1 MRLIRFSIDNPLITN
16 LLLAL
21 VLIMGVLSWF
31 QLPQE
36 MFPVVEMDKVKITTV
51 YKGTSPEEME
61 RLVSLPIEEEFDDM
75 MEIDT
80 ITSSSSEG
88 LSNIIIDLKSGTN
101 VSEFANDARSVL
113 ERISDL
119 PDDAERPEL
128 SRMKSRIPV
137 VSVALYGD
145 VSRSHLFELAE
156 DVKRRLL
163 SVPGVASAGISGNRE
178 WELWVEVDPARLAV
192 LKVPLSKIT
201 QVLRDNLDDL
211 PGGSIQAAEGDI
223 LLRGKGVQPEAE
235 TISQLVL
242 RSSSNGGELLLGEV
256 AKVSIRLEEPR
267 TLARFNGRSSVNMIV
282 TKTAESSTI
291 EISKQVRELAREM
304 RSELP
309 SSVGLDVFSDLSI
322 YVKTRL
328 ETVKSSAVVG
338 LILVLLSLYL
348 FLNFRVALITALGI
362 PVSFLFAVT
371 LMETFGVTINMVS
384 LFAFLVVLGM
394 VVDDAIIV
402 TENIYRHMEN
412 GVPAE
417 RAAIVGAREVYWPV
431 VASTATTVA
440 AFMPMFAIGGTMGAF
455 IAVIPIIV
463 ICTLIGSLIEAFG
476 VLPSHAKEML
486 KVQKRTSRPSRID
499 WKKWLN
505 RYTGFIRWS
514 LHNRYFMCI
523 AIIGLLLITLVTAHT
538 RSSFE
543 LFGSVDSG
551 QFFINAE
558 APNTYSLQDT
568 TVLAKQMEEQVFAEL
583 NDDELQSQLTN
594 VGVTIIDF
602 NTVKFDSNY
611 IQLIIDLKKPLPEGF
626 IDRWISPVVS
636 LRFDWEGTRERS
648 TGEIINRLRD
658 RMQTIAGIQRLSIL
672 RPAGGPA
679 GADIEIGIV
688 GKEFDLLREIGEE
701 VKRELQTL
709 PGVYDIRQDLE
720 PGKLEFQYTL
730 NDRGRQLG
738 LTQAR
743 LAEAIRGGYQGI
755 EVSHVT
761 YNNKRMPVRVVYP
774 KSIREQA
781 STLGQQRIVLA
792 NGKSVYFKDVAEI
805 KFGRSFDSVKRR
817 DMQRLAT
824 VTAEVDAMVTTPTEV
839 TDYIQEKF
847 SGLTQRHPGLE
858 LVFMG
863 EKREASESMRDM
875 VSAFIIALTLI
886 FFILAAL
893 FKSLLDPL
901 VVMFA
906 IPFGI
911 IGVIFGHF
919 VMGFHLQFLSAV
931 GFLALAGIIV
941 NDSLILVDFANKMR
955 AKGMDRIDAM
965 VESGKVRARPI
976 LLTSIT
982 TFLGI
987 SPLIFFST
995 GQTAFLAPMAVSLG
1009 FGLLFAT
1016 VLILIGV
1023 PCFYMVADD
1032 LRARSIKIF
1041 RAIIGTEKKESSSAG

>member
-1 MRLIRFSIDNPLITN
+1 MHLIRFSINNPLITN
-16 LLLAL
+16 LLLVL
-21 VLIMGVLSWF
+21 VLIMGILSWY

-36 MFPVVEMDKVKITTV
+36 MFPVVEMDKVKITTI

-75 MEIDT
+75 MEIDV

-101 VSEFANDARSVL
+101 VSEFVNDARAVL
-113 ERISDL
+113 ERITDL
-119 PDDAERPEL
+119 PEDAKRPEL
-128 SRMKSRIPV
+128 TRMKSRIPV

-145 VSRSHLFELAE
+145 ISRSHLFELAE
-156 DVKRRLL
+156 EVKRRLL
-163 SVPGVASAGISGNRE
+163 NIPGVASAGISGNRE
-178 WELWVEVDPARLAV
+178 WELWVEVEPSRLAV
-192 LKVPLSKIT
+192 LRVPLSRVM

-211 PGGSIQAAEGDI
+211 PGGSIKASEGDI

-235 TISQLVL
+235 ALSKLVL
-242 RSSSNGGELLLGEV
+242 RHSANGGELLLGEV
-256 AKVSIRLEEPR
+256 AKISVRLEEAR

-291 EISKQVRELAREM
+291 EISRQVREMALKM

-309 SSVGLDVFSDLSI
+309 ASVQLGVFSDLST

-328 ETVKSSAVVG
+328 ETVKSSGIVG
-338 LILVLLSLYL
+338 LALVLLSLYL

-362 PVSFLFAVT
+362 PVSFLFAII
-371 LMETFGVTINMVS
+371 LMDYFGVTINMVS

-412 GVPAE
+412 GLPAE
-417 RAAIVGAREVYWPV
+417 RAAIIGAREVYWPV
-431 VASTATTVA
+431 VASTATTIA
-440 AFMPMFAIGGTMGAF
+440 AFLPMFAIGGTMGAF

-476 VLPSHAKEML
+476 VLPSHAKEIL
-486 KVQKRTSRPSRID
+486 KVKKPTGRATRID
-499 WKKWLN
+499 WAAWLK
-505 RYTGFIRWS
+505 RYTEFVRWS
-514 LHNRYFMCI
+514 LHNRYLVCV
-523 AIIGLLLITLVTAHT
+523 AIIGILLITVVLATT

-543 LFGSVDSG
+543 LFGTVDSG

-568 TVLAKQMEEQVFAEL
+568 TVLAKQMEAIMFDEL
-583 NDDELQSQLTN
+583 NSDELESLLTN
-594 VGVTIIDF
+594 VGVTFIDF
-602 NTVKFDSNY
+602 HTVKFDSNF
-611 IQLIIDLKKPLPEGF
+611 IQLMVDLKKPLPEGF
-626 IDRWISPVVS
+626 IDRWISPVIS
-636 LRFDWEGTRERS
+636 LRFDWDGTRERS
-648 TGEIINRLRD
+648 SSEIINVLRE
-658 RMQTIAGIQRLSIL
+658 RMQTISGLQRLSIL

-679 GADIEIGIV
+679 GADIEIGVV
-688 GKEFDLLREIGEE
+688 GKEFELLREIGEE
-701 VKRELQTL
+701 VKLALQTL

-720 PGKLEFQYTL
+720 PGKLEYQYTL
-730 NDRGRQLG
+730 NERGRQLG

-743 LAEAIRGGYQGI
+743 LAETIRGGYQGI
-755 EVSHVT
+755 EVAHVT
-761 YNNKRMPVRVVYP
+761 RGNKRLPVRVIYP
-774 KSIREQA
+774 ESLRKQA
-781 STLGQQRIVLA
+781 ATLGQQRIVLD
-792 NGKSVYFKDVAEI
+792 NGKTVYFDEVADI
-805 KFGRSFDSVKRR
+805 RFGRSFDSVKRR

-824 VTAEVDAMVTTPTEV
+824 ITAEVDANITTAIEV
-839 TDYIQEKF
+839 SDYIQQQF
-847 SGLTQRHPGLE
+847 SNLSERHPGIE

-863 EKREASESMRDM
+863 EKREASDSMHDM
-875 VSAFIIALTLI
+875 ISAFFIALVMI

-911 IGVIFGHF
+911 IGVIMGHF
-919 VMGFHLQFLSAV
+919 VMGFHLQFLSMV

-941 NDSLILVDFANKMR
+941 NDSLILVDFAKKMR
-955 AKGMDRIDAM
+955 AKGEERIEAM
-965 VESGKVRARPI
+965 VEAGRVRARPI
-976 LLTSIT
+976 LLTSVT

-995 GQTAFLAPMAVSLG
+995 GQTAFLSPMAVSLG

-1023 PCFYMVADD
+1023 PCFYMIADD
-1032 LRARSIKIF
+1032 LRAKSIKTYRYLAGID
-1041 RAIIGTEKKESSSAG
+1041 AKEHTDAR

>member
-16 LLLAL
+16 LMLVL
-21 VLIMGVLSWF
+21 VLIMGILSWY

-80 ITSSSSEG
+80 ITSTSSEG
-88 LSNIIIDLKSGTN
+88 LSNIVIDLKSGTD
-101 VSEFANDARSVL
+101 VTEFVNDARSIL

-137 VSVALYGD
+137 ISVALYGD

-163 SVPGVASAGISGNRE
+163 SVPGVASAGIAGNRE
-178 WELWVEVDPARLAV
+178 WELWVEVDPARMAV
-192 LKVPLSKIT
+192 FKVPLTQIT
-201 QVLRDNLDDL
+201 QVLRANLDDL

-223 LLRGKGVQPEAE
+223 LLRGKGVRPEAE
-235 TISQLVL
+235 SIAQLVL
-242 RSSSNGGELLLGEV
+242 RRSSNGGELLLGEV
-256 AKVSIRLEEPR
+256 ANVSIRLEEPR

-291 EISKQVRELAREM
+291 EISRQVRELAKQM
-304 RSELP
+304 RDELP
-309 SSVGLDVFSDLSI
+309 SSVKLGVFSDLSV

-362 PVSFLFAVT
+362 PVSFLFAIT
-371 LMETFGVTINMVS
+371 LMDTFGVTINMVS

-431 VASTATTVA
+431 VASTATTIA

-463 ICTLIGSLIEAFG
+463 ICTLVGSLIEAFG

-486 KVQKRTSRPSRID
+486 KVQKRKSRPGMIN
-499 WKKWLN
+499 WKKWLE
-505 RYTGFIRWS
+505 RYTHFVRWS

-523 AIIGLLLITLVTAHT
+523 AIIGLMLITIVTATT

-583 NDDELQSQLTN
+583 NDDELESQLTN
-594 VGVTIIDF
+594 VGVTFIDF
-602 NTVKFDSNY
+602 NTIKFDSNY
-611 IQLIIDLKKPLPEGF
+611 IQLVIDLKKPRPEGF

-636 LRFDWEGTRERS
+636 LRFNWEGTRERS
-648 TGEIINRLRD
+648 TTEIINRLRE

-679 GADIEIGIV
+679 GADIEIGVV
-688 GKEFDLLREIGEE
+688 GKEFDRLREIGEE
-701 VKRELQTL
+701 VKTALLTL

-720 PGKLEFQYTL
+720 PGKLEYQYTL

-738 LTQAR
+738 LTQSR

-755 EVSHVT
+755 EVAHVT
-761 YNNKRMPVRVVYP
+761 HDNKRMPVRVIYP

-781 STLGQQRIVLA
+781 SSLGEQRIVLE
-792 NGKSVYFKDVAEI
+792 NGKSVYFEDVADI

-824 VTAEVDAMVTTPTEV
+824 VTAEVDALVTTPTEV
-839 TDYIQEKF
+839 TDYIQEHF
-847 SGLTQRHPGLE
+847 SDLSQRYPGIE

-875 VSAFIIALTLI
+875 TSAFIIALALI

-919 VMGFHLQFLSAV
+919 IMGFHLQFLSAV

-955 AKGMDRIDAM
+955 AKGEDRIEAM
-965 VESGKVRARPI
+965 VSAGRVRARPI

-1016 VLILIGV
+1016 ALILIGV

-1032 LRARSIKIF
+1032 LRAKSIKIF
-1041 RAIIGTEKKESSSAG
+1041 RAIFGGGKKESSSAG

>member
-16 LLLAL
+16 LMLAL
-21 VLIMGVLSWF
+21 VLIMGVLSWY

-80 ITSSSSEG
+80 ITSTSSEG
-88 LSNIIIDLKSGTN
+88 LSNIIIDLKSGTD
-101 VSEFANDARSVL
+101 VTEFVNDARSIL
-113 ERISDL
+113 ERIADL

-137 VSVALYGD
+137 ISVALYGD

-156 DVKRRLL
+156 EVKRRLL

-178 WELWVEVDPARLAV
+178 WELWVEVDPARMAM
-192 LKVPLSKIT
+192 LKIPLSQIT
-201 QVLRDNLDDL
+201 QVLRANLDDL

-223 LLRGKGVQPEAE
+223 LLRGKGVVPDAAG
-235 TISQLVL
+235 ISQLVL
-242 RSSSNGGELLLGEV
+242 RRGSNGAELLLGEV
-256 AKVSIRLEEPR
+256 ANVSIRLEEPR

-291 EISKQVRELAREM
+291 EISKQVRELARQM
-304 RSELP
+304 RDELP
-309 SSVGLDVFSDLSI
+309 SSVKLGVFSDLSV

-362 PVSFLFAVT
+362 PVSFLFAVI

-431 VASTATTVA
+431 VASTATTIA

-486 KVQKRTSRPSRID
+486 KVQKRKTRPGMID
-499 WKKWLN
+499 WKKWLE
-505 RYTGFIRWS
+505 RYTHFVRWS

-523 AIIGLLLITLVTAHT
+523 AIIGLMLITIVTATT

-568 TVLAKQMEEQVFAEL
+568 TVLAKQMEEQVIAEL
-583 NDDELQSQLTN
+583 NDNELESQLTN
-594 VGVTIIDF
+594 VGVTFIDF
-602 NTVKFDSNY
+602 NTIKFDSNY
-611 IQLIIDLKKPLPEGF
+611 IQLVIDLKKPRPEGF

-636 LRFDWEGTRERS
+636 LRFNWDGTRERS
-648 TGEIINRLRD
+648 TTEIINRLRE

-688 GKEFDLLREIGEE
+688 GNEFDLLREIGEE
-701 VKRELQTL
+701 VKTALLTL

-720 PGKLEFQYTL
+720 PGKLEYQYTL

-755 EVSHVT
+755 EVAHVT
-761 YNNKRMPVRVVYP
+761 HDNKRMPVRVIYP
-774 KSIREQA
+774 KSVREQA
-781 STLGQQRIVLA
+781 SSLGEQRIVLE
-792 NGKSVYFKDVAEI
+792 NGKSVYFEDVADI
-805 KFGRSFDSVKRR
+805 KFGRSFGSVKRR

-824 VTAEVDAMVTTPTEV
+824 VTAEVDAMVTTPIEV
-839 TDYIQEKF
+839 TNYIQEQF
-847 SGLTQRHPGLE
+847 SDLSQRHPGLE

-875 VSAFIIALTLI
+875 TSAFIIALALI

-955 AKGMDRIDAM
+955 AKGEDRIEAM
-965 VESGKVRARPI
+965 VAAGRVRARPI
-976 LLTSIT
+976 LLTSVT

-1032 LRARSIKIF
+1032 LRAKSSKIF
-1041 RAIIGTEKKESSSAG
+1041 RAIFRSDTKESSSAG

>member
-16 LLLAL
+16 LLLVL
-21 VLIMGVLSWF
+21 VFIMGVLSWF

-36 MFPVVEMDKVKITTV
+36 MFPVVEMDKVKITTI

-88 LSNIIIDLKSGTN
+88 LSDIILDLKSGTN
-101 VSEFANDARSVL
+101 VSEFVNDARSVL

-137 VSVALYGD
+137 ISIALYGD

-242 RSSSNGGELLLGEV
+242 RRSSNGGELLLGEV

-291 EISKQVRELAREM
+291 EISKQVRELAKEM

-431 VASTATTVA
+431 VASTATTIA

-486 KVQKRTSRPSRID
+486 KVQKRTARPSRID

-505 RYTGFIRWS
+505 RYTNFIRWS

-523 AIIGLLLITLVTAHT
+523 AIIGLMLITLVTAST

-594 VGVTIIDF
+594 VGVTFIDF
-602 NTVKFDSNY
+602 NSVKFGSSY
-611 IQLIIDLKKPLPEGF
+611 IQLVIDLKKPLPEGF

-648 TGEIINRLRD
+648 TTEIINRLRD

-701 VKRELQTL
+701 IKQELQTL

-720 PGKLEFQYTL
+720 PGKLEYQYTL

-761 YNNKRMPVRVVYP
+761 HNNKRVPVRVIYP

-781 STLGQQRIVLA
+781 STLGQQRIVLD

-847 SGLTQRHPGLE
+847 SDLAQRHPGLE

-863 EKREASESMRDM
+863 EKREANESMRDM
-875 VSAFIIALTLI
+875 ASAFIIALTLI

-955 AKGMDRIDAM
+955 AKGMDRIEAM

-1032 LRARSIKIF
+1032 LRAKSIKIF
-1041 RAIIGTEKKESSSAG
+1041 RSMVGAETKESSSAG

>member
-16 LLLAL
+16 LLLVL
-21 VLIMGVLSWF
+21 VLIMGLLSWYS
-31 QLPQE
+31 LPQE
-36 MFPVVEMDKVKITTV
+36 MFPVIEMDKVKVTTI
-51 YKGTSPEEME
+51 YKGASPEEME
-61 RLVSLPIEEEFDDM
+61 RLVSLSIEEEFDDM

-80 ITSSSSEG
+80 ITSTSSEG
-88 LSNIIIDLKSGTN
+88 LSNIIIDLKSGTD
-101 VSEFANDARSVL
+101 VTEFVNDARSIL

-119 PDDAERPEL
+119 PSDAERPEL

-137 VSVALYGD
+137 ISVALYGD
-145 VSRSHLFELAE
+145 VSRSHLFELAD

-163 SVPGVASAGISGNRE
+163 AIPGVASAGIAGNRE
-178 WELWVEVDPARLAV
+178 WELWVEVDPYRMAV
-192 LKVPLSKIT
+192 LKVPLSLIT
-201 QVLRDNLDDL
+201 QVLRDNLGDL
-211 PGGSIQAAEGDI
+211 PGGSIKADEGDI

-235 TISQLVL
+235 AISRLVL
-242 RSSSNGGELLLGEV
+242 RHSSNGSELLLGEV
-256 AKVSIRLEEPR
+256 AKVSVRLEEPR

-291 EISKQVRELAREM
+291 EISEQVRELAKSM

-309 SSVGLDVFSDLSI
+309 NSVQLGVFSDLSV

-328 ETVKSSAVVG
+328 ETVKSSAFVG

-362 PVSFLFAVT
+362 PVSFLFAIS
-371 LMETFGVTINMVS
+371 LMGYFDVTINMVS

-412 GVPAE
+412 GVPPE

-431 VASTATTVA
+431 VASTATTIA

-486 KVQKRTSRPSRID
+486 KVKKRNARPSKVD
-499 WKKWLN
+499 WKKWLK
-505 RYTGFIRWS
+505 RYTGVVRWS

-523 AIIGLLLITLVTAHT
+523 AIIGLMLLTVVVTTT

-568 TVLAKQMEEQVFAEL
+568 TALAKQMEVAVFDALDENEL
-583 NDDELQSQLTN
+583 ESMLTN
-594 VGVTIIDF
+594 VGVTFIDF
-602 NTVKFDSNY
+602 HTVKFDSNY
-611 IQLIIDLKKPLPEGF
+611 IQLMIDLKKPRPEGF
-626 IDRWISPVVS
+626 IDRWVSPVVS

-648 TGEIINRLRD
+648 TTDIINLLRE

-679 GADIEIGIV
+679 GADIEIGVV
-688 GKEFDLLREIGEE
+688 GREFDQLREIGEE
-701 VKRELQTL
+701 VKLALQSL

-720 PGKLEFQYTL
+720 PGKLEYQYTL

-738 LTQAR
+738 LTQAK
-743 LAEAIRGGYQGI
+743 LAEAIRGGYQGV
-755 EVSHVT
+755 EVTHVT
-761 YNNKRMPVRVVYP
+761 RGNKRLPVRVIYP
-774 KSIREQA
+774 ESTRKQA
-781 STLGQQRIVLA
+781 ASLGEQRIVLD
-792 NGKSVYFKDVAEI
+792 NGKIVYFEEVADI

-824 VTAEVDAMVTTPTEV
+824 VTAEVDAKVTTAIEV
-839 TDYIQEKF
+839 SNYIQQQF
-847 SGLTQRHPGLE
+847 ADLSQRHPGIE

-875 VSAFIIALTLI
+875 LNAFIIALALI

-911 IGVIFGHF
+911 IGVIIGHF
-919 VMGFHLQFLSAV
+919 MMGFHLQFLSMV

-941 NDSLILVDFANKMR
+941 NDSLILVDFAKKMR
-955 AKGMDRIDAM
+955 AKGMDRIEAM
-965 VESGKVRARPI
+965 VEAGRVRARPI
-976 LLTSIT
+976 LLTSVT

-1016 VLILIGV
+1016 LLILIGV

-1032 LRARSIKIF
+1032 LRNKSIKIC
-1041 RAIIGTEKKESSSAG
+1041 RRLLGRETEAPRHAG

>member
-16 LLLAL
+16 LMLAL
-21 VLIMGVLSWF
+21 VLIMGILSWY

-36 MFPVVEMDKVKITTV
+36 MFPMVEMDKVKITTV

-80 ITSSSSEG
+80 ITSTSSEG
-88 LSNIIIDLKSGTN
+88 LSNIVIDLKSGTN
-101 VSEFANDARSVL
+101 VTEFVNDARSTL

-137 VSVALYGD
+137 ISVALYGD
-145 VSRSHLFELAE
+145 VSRSHLFALAE

-163 SVPGVASAGISGNRE
+163 SIPGVASAGISGNRE
-178 WELWVEVDPARLAV
+178 WELWVEVNPARMAV
-192 LKVPLSKIT
+192 LKVPLSQIT
-201 QVLRDNLDDL
+201 QVLRANLDDL

-235 TISQLVL
+235 SISQLVL
-242 RSSSNGGELLLGEV
+242 RRSNGGELLLGEV
-256 AKVSIRLEEPR
+256 ANISIRLEEPR

-282 TKTAESSTI
+282 TKTADSSTI
-291 EISKQVRELAREM
+291 EISREVRELAIEM
-304 RSELP
+304 RDELP
-309 SSVGLDVFSDLSI
+309 GSVKLGVFSDLSI

-486 KVQKRTSRPSRID
+486 KVQKRQSRPAMID
-499 WKKWLN
+499 WKKWLE
-505 RYTGFIRWS
+505 RYTHFVRWS

-523 AIIGLLLITLVTAHT
+523 AIIGLMLITIVTAST

-568 TVLAKQMEEQVFAEL
+568 TLLARQMEAQVFAEL
-583 NDDELQSQLTN
+583 GEDELESQLTN
-594 VGVTIIDF
+594 VGVTFIDF
-602 NTVKFDSNY
+602 NTVEFDSNH
-611 IQLIIDLKKPLPEGF
+611 IQLVIDLKKPRPEGF

-636 LRFDWEGTRERS
+636 LRFNWEGTRERD
-648 TGEIINRLRD
+648 TTEIINRLRE

-688 GKEFDLLREIGEE
+688 GKDFDLLREVGEE
-701 VKRELQTL
+701 VKTELLTL

-720 PGKLEFQYTL
+720 PGKLEYQYTL

-755 EVSHVT
+755 EVAHVT
-761 YNNKRMPVRVVYP
+761 HNNRRLPVRVIYP

-781 STLGQQRIVLA
+781 SSLGEQRIVLE
-792 NGKSVYFKDVAEI
+792 NGKSVYFEDVADI
-805 KFGRSFDSVKRR
+805 KFGRSFDSVQRR

-824 VTAEVDAMVTTPTEV
+824 VTAEVDAQVTTPTEV
-839 TDYIQEKF
+839 TNYIQKRF
-847 SGLTQRHPGLE
+847 SDLSQRHSGIE

-875 VSAFIIALTLI
+875 VSAFTIALALI

-955 AKGMDRIDAM
+955 AKGMDRIEAM

-1032 LRARSIKIF
+1032 LRAKSIKIF
-1041 RAIIGTEKKESSSAG
+1041 RATFGISKKESSSAG

>member
-16 LLLAL
+16 LLLVL

-101 VSEFANDARSVL
+101 VSEFVNDARSVL

-211 PGGSIQAAEGDI
+211 PGGSIQAPEGDI

-235 TISQLVL
+235 AISQLVL
-242 RSSSNGGELLLGEV
+242 RRSSNGGELLLGEV
-256 AKVSIRLEEPR
+256 ARVSVRLEEAR

-291 EISKQVRELAREM
+291 EISKQVRELAKEM

-431 VASTATTVA
+431 VASTATTIA

-486 KVQKRTSRPSRID
+486 KVQKRSSRPSRID

-505 RYTGFIRWS
+505 RYTSFIRWS

-523 AIIGLLLITLVTAHT
+523 AIIGLMLITLVTAST

-568 TVLAKQMEEQVFAEL
+568 TILAKQMEEQVFAEL

-648 TGEIINRLRD
+648 TTEIINRLRE
-658 RMQTIAGIQRLSIL
+658 RIQTIAGIQRPSIL

-688 GKEFDLLREIGEE
+688 GKEFELLREIGEE

-720 PGKLEFQYTL
+720 PGKLEYQYTL

-743 LAEAIRGGYQGI
+743 LAAAIRGGYQGI

-761 YNNKRMPVRVVYP
+761 YNNKRMPVRVIYP
-774 KSIREQA
+774 RSIREQA
-781 STLGQQRIVLA
+781 STLGQQRIVLD

-824 VTAEVDAMVTTPTEV
+824 VTAEVDAMVTTPNEV

-847 SGLTQRHPGLE
+847 SDLTQRHPSLE

-955 AKGMDRIDAM
+955 AKGMDRIEAM

-1041 RAIIGTEKKESSSAG
+1041 RSIVGAETKESSSAG

>member
-16 LLLAL
+16 LMLAL
-21 VLIMGVLSWF
+21 VLIMGILSWY

-80 ITSSSSEG
+80 ITSTSSEG
-88 LSNIIIDLKSGTN
+88 LSNIIIDLKSGTD
-101 VSEFANDARSVL
+101 VSEFVNDARSIL

-119 PDDAERPEL
+119 PDDAKRPEL
-128 SRMKSRIPV
+128 SRMKSRSPV
-137 VSVALYGD
+137 ISVALYGD
-145 VSRSHLFELAE
+145 VSRSHLFELAD

-163 SVPGVASAGISGNRE
+163 SVPGVASAGIAGNRE
-178 WELWVEVDPARLAV
+178 WELWVEVNPARMAV
-192 LKVPLSKIT
+192 LKIPLSQIT
-201 QVLRDNLDDL
+201 QVLRANLDDL

-223 LLRGKGVQPEAE
+223 LLRGKGVQPDAE
-235 TISQLVL
+235 SIAQLVL
-242 RSSSNGGELLLGEV
+242 RRSSNGGELLLGEV
-256 AKVSIRLEEPR
+256 ANVSIRLEEPR

-291 EISKQVRELAREM
+291 EISRQVRELTRQM
-304 RSELP
+304 RDELP
-309 SSVGLDVFSDLSI
+309 HSVKIGVFSDLSI

-371 LMETFGVTINMVS
+371 LMEVFGVTINMVS

-431 VASTATTVA
+431 VASTATTIA

-486 KVQKRTSRPSRID
+486 KVQKRKARPGLIN
-499 WKKWLN
+499 WKKWLE
-505 RYTGFIRWS
+505 RYTHFVRWS

-523 AIIGLLLITLVTAHT
+523 AIIGLMLITIVTATT

-583 NDDELQSQLTN
+583 NDDELESQLTN

-602 NTVKFDSNY
+602 NTIKFDSNY
-611 IQLIIDLKKPLPEGF
+611 IQLIIDLKKPRPAGF

-636 LRFDWEGTRERS
+636 LRFNWEGTRGRS
-648 TGEIINRLRD
+648 TTEIINRLRD
-658 RMQTIAGIQRLSIL
+658 RLQTIAGIQRLSIL

-679 GADIEIGIV
+679 GADIEIGII
-688 GKEFDLLREIGEE
+688 GKEFDRLREIGEE
-701 VKRELQTL
+701 VKTELLTL

-720 PGKLEFQYTL
+720 PGKLEYQYTL

-755 EVSHVT
+755 EVAHVT
-761 YNNKRMPVRVVYP
+761 HDNKRMPVRVIYP
-774 KSIREQA
+774 KSIREHAA
-781 STLGQQRIVLA
+781 SLGEQRIVLE
-792 NGKSVYFKDVAEI
+792 NGKSVYFEDVAEI

-824 VTAEVDAMVTTPTEV
+824 VTAEVDALVTTPIEV
-839 TDYIQEKF
+839 TDYIQERF
-847 SGLTQRHPGLE
+847 SDLSQRYPGIK

-863 EKREASESMRDM
+863 EKRAASESMRDM
-875 VSAFIIALTLI
+875 TSAFIIALALI

-955 AKGMDRIDAM
+955 AKGEDRIEAM
-965 VESGKVRARPI
+965 VSAGRVRARPI
-976 LLTSIT
+976 LLTSVT

-1032 LRARSIKIF
+1032 LRAKSIKIF
-1041 RAIIGTEKKESSSAG
+1041 RAIFGTSTKENSRAG

>member
-16 LLLAL
+16 LLLVL
-21 VLIMGVLSWF
+21 VLIMGVLSWY

-36 MFPVVEMDKVKITTV
+36 MFPVVEMDKIKITTV

-75 MEIDT
+75 MEIDS
-80 ITSSSSEG
+80 ITSTSSEG
-88 LSNIIIDLKSGTN
+88 LSNIIIDLKSGTD
-101 VSEFANDARSVL
+101 VSEFVNDARSIL

-128 SRMKSRIPV
+128 TQMKSRIPV
-137 VSVALYGD
+137 ISVALYGD
-145 VSRSHLFELAE
+145 VSRSHLFELADE
-156 DVKRRLL
+156 VKRRLL
-163 SVPGVASAGISGNRE
+163 TIPGVASAGISGNRE
-178 WELWVEVDPARLAV
+178 WELWVEVNPARMAV
-192 LKVPLSKIT
+192 LKVSLAQIT
-201 QVLRDNLDDL
+201 QVLRDNLEDL
-211 PGGSIQAAEGDI
+211 PGGSIKAEEGDI
-223 LLRGKGVQPEAE
+223 LLRGKGVKPEAE
-235 TISQLVL
+235 AISQLVL
-242 RSSSNGGELLLGEV
+242 RHSSNGGELLLGEV
-256 AKVSIRLEEPR
+256 ANVSVRLEEPR

-291 EISKQVRELAREM
+291 EISEQVRELTRQL

-309 SSVGLDVFSDLSI
+309 SSVKLGVFSDLSV

-476 VLPSHAKEML
+476 VLPSHAKEIL
-486 KVQKRTSRPSRID
+486 KVQKRKTGPTLIN
-499 WKKWLN
+499 WKKWLE
-505 RYTGFIRWS
+505 RYTHFVRWS

-523 AIIGLLLITLVTAHT
+523 AIIGLLLITLVTAST

-568 TVLAKQMEEQVFAEL
+568 TVLARQMEAEVFAEL
-583 NDDELQSQLTN
+583 SEDELESQLTN
-594 VGVTIIDF
+594 VGVTFIDF

-611 IQLIIDLKKPLPEGF
+611 IQLVIDLKKPHPEGF

-636 LRFDWEGTRERS
+636 LRFDWEGTRKRS
-648 TGEIINRLRD
+648 TTEIINRLRE
-658 RMQTIAGIQRLSIL
+658 RLQTIAGLQRLSIL

-679 GADIEIGIV
+679 GADIEIGVV
-688 GKEFDLLREIGEE
+688 GKEFDQLREIGEE
-701 VKRELQTL
+701 VKRALQEL

-720 PGKLEFQYTL
+720 PGKLEYQYTL

-738 LTQAR
+738 LTQAK
-743 LAEAIRGGYQGI
+743 LAQAIRGGYQGI
-755 EVSHVT
+755 EVTHVT
-761 YNNKRMPVRVVYP
+761 RDNKRLPVRVIYP
-774 KSIREQA
+774 ESIRQQA
-781 STLGQQRIVLA
+781 ATLGEQRIVLD
-792 NGKSVYFKDVAEI
+792 NGKTVYFEDVADI

-824 VTAEVDAMVTTPTEV
+824 VTAEVDANVTTPIEV
-839 TDYIQEKF
+839 SDYIQDKF
-847 SGLTQRHPGLE
+847 GELSQRHPGVE
-858 LVFMG
+858 LIFMG

-875 VSAFIIALTLI
+875 VSAFIIALALI

-893 FKSLLDPL
+893 FKSLLDPF

-906 IPFGI
+906 IPFGV
-911 IGVIFGHF
+911 IGVIVGHF
-919 VMGFHLQFLSAV
+919 VMGFHLQFLSMV

-941 NDSLILVDFANKMR
+941 NDSLILVDFAKKMR
-955 AKGMDRIDAM
+955 AKGEERIEAM
-965 VESGKVRARPI
+965 VEAGRVRARPI

-1016 VLILIGV
+1016 ALILIGV

-1032 LRARSIKIF
+1032 LRAKSIRIF
-1041 RAIIGTEKKESSSAG
+1041 RHLSGNHHRAHENAG

>member
-1 MRLIRFSIDNPLITN
+1 MRLIKFSINNPLITN
-16 LLLAL
+16 LLLIL
-21 VLIMGVLSWF
+21 VLILGITSWY

-36 MFPVVEMDKVKITTV
+36 MFPVVEMDRVKIITV
-51 YKGTSPEEME
+51 YKGASPEEME
-61 RLVSLPIEEEFDDM
+61 RLVTLPIEEEFDDM
-75 MEIDT
+75 MEIDV
-80 ITSSSSEG
+80 ITSISSEG
-88 LSNIIIDLKSGTN
+88 LSNIIIELKSGTD
-101 VSEFANDARSVL
+101 VSEFVNDARSILDRVT
-113 ERISDL
+113 DL
-119 PDDAERPEL
+119 PEDAERPEL
-128 SRMKSRIPV
+128 SRMISRIPV

-145 VSRSHLFELAE
+145 VSRAHLFELAD

-163 SVPGVASAGISGNRE
+163 SIPGVASSGIAGNRE

-192 LKVPLSKIT
+192 YGVSLSRVM

-211 PGGSIQAAEGDI
+211 PGGSIKADEGDI
-223 LLRGKGVQPEAE
+223 LLRGKGVEPEAE
-235 TISQLVL
+235 AISQLVL
-242 RSSSNGGELLLGEV
+242 RRASGGELLLGEV
-256 AKVSIRLEEPR
+256 AKVSLRLEEPR

-282 TKTAESSTI
+282 TKTADSSTI
-291 EISKQVRELAREM
+291 EISKRVRETISEM

-309 SSVGLDVFSDLSI
+309 ASVSLGVFSDLSV

-328 ETVKSSAVVG
+328 ETVKSSGVVG
-338 LILVLLSLYL
+338 LALVLLSLYL

-362 PVSFLFAVT
+362 PVSFLFAVI
-371 LMETFGVTINMVS
+371 LMSYFGVTINMVS

-412 GVPAE
+412 GVPSE
-417 RAAIVGAREVYWPV
+417 RAAIIGAREVYWPV
-431 VASTATTVA
+431 VASTATTIA
-440 AFMPMFAIGGTMGAF
+440 AFLPMFAIGGTMGAF
-455 IAVIPIIV
+455 ITVIPIVV
-463 ICTLIGSLIEAFG
+463 ICTLLGSLLEAFG
-476 VLPSHAKEML
+476 VLPSHAKEIL
-486 KVQKRTSRPSRID
+486 KVRKRDTRTSRVD
-499 WKKWLN
+499 WAKWLQ
-505 RYTGFIRWS
+505 RYTRFVRWS
-514 LHNRYFMCI
+514 LHNRYLMCV
-523 AIIGLLLITLVTAHT
+523 AIIGVLLITVTVAMT

-543 LFGSVDSG
+543 LFGEVDSG

-568 TVLAKQMEEQVFAEL
+568 SVLAKQMEQVMF
-583 NDDELQSQLTN
+583 DELSEHELDSLLTN
-594 VGVTIIDF
+594 VGVTFVDF
-602 NTVKFDSNY
+602 HTVKFDSNY
-611 IQLIIDLKKPLPEGF
+611 IQLMIDLKKPKPEGF
-626 IDRWISPVVS
+626 IDRWISPVVT
-636 LRFDWEGTRERS
+636 LRFNWDGTRERS
-648 TGEIINRLRD
+648 TAEIINLLRE

-679 GADIEIGIV
+679 GADIEVGVIG
-688 GKEFDLLREIGEE
+688 KDFERLREIGEE
-701 VKRELQTL
+701 VKQALQTL

-720 PGKLEFQYTL
+720 PGKLEYQYTV

-738 LTQAR
+738 LTQVR

-755 EVSHVT
+755 EVIHVT
-761 YNNKRMPVRVVYP
+761 RGDKRVPVRVIYP
-774 KSIREQA
+774 ESVRKQAEQ
-781 STLGQQRIVLA
+781 LGRTRIVLDS
-792 NGKSVYFKDVAEI
+792 GKTVYFDEVADI
-805 KFGRSFDSVKRR
+805 RFGRSYDSVKRR

-824 VTAEVDAMVTTPTEV
+824 VTAEVDANVTTPLEV
-839 TDYIQEKF
+839 TSYIQKEF
-847 SGLTQRHPGLE
+847 SDLSARHPGIE

-863 EKREASESMRDM
+863 EKREASESMNDM
-875 VSAFIIALTLI
+875 FSAFVIALVLI

-893 FKSLLDPL
+893 FKSLLDPF

-906 IPFGI
+906 IPFGV

-919 VMGFHLQFLSAV
+919 VMGFHLQFLSMI

-941 NDSLILVDFANKMR
+941 NDSLILVDFAKKMR
-955 AKGMDRIDAM
+955 TEGRGRIDAM
-965 VESGKVRARPI
+965 VEAGRVRARPI
-976 LLTSIT
+976 LLTSVT

-1032 LRARSIKIF
+1032 LRNRMKKLF
-1041 RAIIGTEKKESSSAG
+1041 RYLFGGGTAENGSAG

>member
-1 MRLIRFSIDNPLITN
+1 MRMIRFSIDNPLITN
-16 LLLAL
+16 LMLVMILL
-21 VLIMGVLSWF
+21 MGILSWH

-36 MFPVVEMDKVKITTV
+36 MFPVVEMDKVKITTI

-75 MEIDT
+75 VEIDV
-80 ITSSSSEG
+80 ITSTSSEG
-88 LSNIIIDLKSGTN
+88 LSTIIIDLKSGTD
-101 VSEFANDARSVL
+101 VSEFVDDARSVL
-113 ERISDL
+113 ERITDL

-137 VSVALYGD
+137 ISVALYGD

-163 SVPGVASAGISGNRE
+163 AIPGVASAGISGNRE
-178 WELWVEVDPARLAV
+178 WELWVEVDPSRLALHNV
-192 LKVPLSKIT
+192 ALSHIT
-201 QVLRDNLDDL
+201 QVLRSNLDDL
-211 PGGSIQAAEGDI
+211 PGGSIKADEGDI
-223 LLRGKGVQPEAE
+223 LLRGKGVRPEAE
-235 TISQLVL
+235 AISQLVL
-242 RSSSNGGELLLGEV
+242 RHSANGGELLLGEV
-256 AKVSIRLEEPR
+256 AKISVRLEEPR

-291 EISKQVRELAREM
+291 EISKQVRRLTEEM

-309 SSVGLDVFSDLSI
+309 ASVQLGAFSDLSI

-328 ETVKSSAVVG
+328 ETVKSSGVVG
-338 LILVLLSLYL
+338 LVLVLLSLYL

-362 PVSFLFAVT
+362 PVSFLFAVI
-371 LMETFGVTINMVS
+371 LMNYFGVTVNMVS

-417 RAAIVGAREVYWPV
+417 RAAVIGAREVYWPV

-440 AFMPMFAIGGTMGAF
+440 AFLPMFAIGGTMGAF
-455 IAVIPIIV
+455 ISVIPIIV

-476 VLPSHAKEML
+476 VLPSHAREIL
-486 KVQKRTSRPSRID
+486 KVRQHTPRPSKID
-499 WKKWLN
+499 WAKWLD
-505 RYTGFIRWS
+505 RYTGFVRWS
-514 LHNRYFMCI
+514 LHNRYFMCVV
-523 AIIGLLLITLVTAHT
+523 IIGLLLITVVVAKT

-543 LFGSVDSG
+543 LFGPVDSG

-558 APNTYSLQDT
+558 APNTYSLEDT
-568 TVLAKQMEEQVFAEL
+568 AQLAALMEQQVFDALDE
-583 NDDELQSQLTN
+583 DELESTLTN

-611 IQLIIDLKKPLPEGF
+611 IQLVIDLKKPLPEGF
-626 IDRWISPVVS
+626 IDRWVSPVVS
-636 LRFDWEGTRERS
+636 LRFDWDGTRERS
-648 TGEIINRLRD
+648 TSEIINLLRERLQR
-658 RMQTIAGIQRLSIL
+658 IAGIQRLSIL

-679 GADIEIGIV
+679 GADIEIGVV
-688 GKEFDLLREIGEE
+688 GKDFDLLREIGEE
-701 VKRELQTL
+701 VKQELQTL

-720 PGKLEFQYTL
+720 PGKLEYQYTL

-755 EVSHVT
+755 EVAHVT
-761 YNNKRMPVRVVYP
+761 RDNKRLPVRVIYP
-774 KSIREQA
+774 ESVRQQA
-781 STLGQQRIVLA
+781 SSLGQQRIVLDS
-792 NGKSVYFKDVAEI
+792 GKTVYFEDVADI

-824 VTAEVDAMVTTPTEV
+824 VTAEVDADVTTPIEV
-839 TDYIQEKF
+839 SNYIQQKF
-847 SGLTQRHPGLE
+847 SDLSQRHPGIE

-863 EKREASESMRDM
+863 EKREATESMRDM
-875 VSAFIIALTLI
+875 LSAFIIALALI

-906 IPFGI
+906 IPFGV
-911 IGVIFGHF
+911 IGVIVGHF
-919 VMGFHLQFLSAV
+919 VMGFHLQFLSMV

-941 NDSLILVDFANKMR
+941 NDSLILVDFAKKMR
-955 AKGMDRIDAM
+955 AKGEERIEAM
-965 VESGKVRARPI
+965 VEAGRVRARPI
-976 LLTSIT
+976 LLTSVT

-1032 LRARSIKIF
+1032 LRTKSIHLF
-1041 RAIIGTEKKESSSAG
+1041 RRLLGSDTKENSSAG